1 MEVYLLRHGIA
12 EVRRPGRADE
22 KRVLTEKGR
31 ERLRAV
37 LEVARNAGVSPSLI
51 LTSPYPR
58 AAQTA
63 EMAAEILGCKKVVP
77 TKALLPGASRE
88 TVWEEIRAHREETG
102 ILLAGHEPL
111 LGEAA
116 SFLVGAAWVLV
127 EMKKG
132 ALVAIDIDRFDGQ
145 PRGLVHWLLTAKL
158 AAACAR

>member
-1 MEVYLLRHGIA
+1 MELYLLRHGIA
-12 EVRRPGRADE
+12 EARQPGRADE
-22 KRVLTEKGR
+22 KRQLTEKGR

-37 LEVARNAGVSPSLI
+37 LDVARNAGVNPSLI

-63 EMAAEILGCKKVVP
+63 EMAAEILGCKKVVH

-88 TVWEEIRAHREETG
+88 TVWEEIRAHREETA

-111 LGEAA
+111 LGQAA
-116 SFLVGAAWVLV
+116 SFLLGAAWVLV
-127 EMKKG
+127 EVKKG

-145 PRGLVHWLLTAKL
+145 PHGLLHWLLTAKL